1 MDKIRNQGL
10 GPVVEELAEVIVANK
25 AWLSEIDGKIG
36 DGDHGIAGQLD
47 LAVLVGGLQA
57 QPGTAF
63 AVHLEQLGHRAAAG
77 DRLAHL
83 GDRDEAHTVAADAG
97 LRHPVGQQPPQVA
110 HAQHAV
116 GEEVAVSDWV
126 TVTQDQVNRFAD
138 ATGDHQWIHVD
149 VERCKTDMPDGKT
162 IAHGNLTFSV
172 ISTFGK
178 DVLKIENVRNGIN
191 YGSNKVRYTSPV
203 QVGAR
208 IRGRQKLLAADD
220 MKDGGIRM
228 TPR

>member
-1 MDKIRNQGL
+1 MSQGD
-10 GPVVEELAEVIVANK
+10 EFELQGEATTNLEREQGTEGGQKRKHAD
-25 AWLSEIDGKIG
+25 DGMATAQG
-36 DGDHGIAGQLD
+36 TLD
-47 LAVLVGGLQA
+47 LVAFWIFEHAQA
-57 QPGTAF
+57 A
-63 AVHLEQLGHRAAAG
+63 R
-77 DRLAHL
+77 HL
-83 GDRDEAHTVAADAG
+83 GKDAG
-97 LRHPVGQQPPQVA
+97 LREDIVAKRIVESPQAMKALVGQEL
-110 HAQHAV
+110 
-116 GEEVAVSDWV
+116 GVSDWLV
-126 TVTQDQVNRFAD
+126 MTQERINKFAE
-138 ATGDHQWIHVD
+138 ASGDHQWIHVD

-208 IRGRQKLLAADD
+208 IRGRQNLLAADD

-228 TPR
+228 TYQWTVEIEGKERPACVAETMSIAYAKT

>member
-1 MDKIRNQGL
+1 MAKR
-10 GPVVEELAEVIVANK
+10 E
-25 AWLSEIDGKIG
+25 
-36 DGDHGIAGQLD
+36 
-47 LAVLVGGLQA
+47 
-57 QPGTAF
+57 F
-63 AVHLEQLGHRAAAG
+63 A
-77 DRLAHL
+77 
-83 GDRDEAHTVAADAG
+83 
-97 LRHPVGQQPPQVA
+97 HPNEMHKYVGQEI
-110 HAQHAV
+110 
-116 GEEVAVSDWV
+116 GVSDWV
-126 TVTQDQVNRFAD
+126 EVTQARIDQFAE

-228 TPR
+228 TYQWTVEIEGKERPACVAETMSIAYPKA